1 MGIHK
6 QAAVETVKSVAVLFA
21 AGVVFYFLLSILGPK
36 LGLLFMLVSM
46 IGWFTWLTY
55 SFYVDKFTMQDKFKL

>member
-1 MGIHK
+1 MSIRSK
-6 QAAVETVKSVAVLFA
+6 AMIETAKTVAIFFA
-21 AGVVFYFLLSILGPK
+21 AGVVFYFLLNILGPK